1 MVKDSTNSNFQAVMN
16 RKKSVKN
23 LNLFENWTFS
33 KINYLI
39 FSVALLFIMA
49 GYLFM
54 ATGSV
59 NSVQS
64 LTIAPI
70 ILLIGYLVLIPLALI
85 YKSRR

>member
-1 MVKDSTNSNFQAVMN
+1 MN

>member
-1 MVKDSTNSNFQAVMN
+1 MN

-39 FSVALLFIMA
+39 FSVALLFIIA

>member
-1 MVKDSTNSNFQAVMN
+1 MN

-39 FSVALLFIMA
+39 FSVALLFIIA

-70 ILLIGYLVLIPLALI
+70 ILLIGYLILIPLALI

>member
-1 MVKDSTNSNFQAVMN
+1 MSG
-16 RKKSVKN
+16 KKSVKN

-39 FSVALLFIMA
+39 FSVALLFIIA